1 MATLFVVAT
10 PIGNL
15 EDLSPRAARVL
26 AEAPVIAAE
35 GVNRTRK
42 LLSHLGLKKKVISCR
57 EANRK
62 RAAREVVEILGGGRD
77 VALVSDAGSPGLS
90 DPGGYVVAQTA
101 TAGFRVSPIPGPSAL
116 AAALSVSGL
125 EGAPH
130 VFLGFLPSKPGARKK
145 LAVQGAA
152 AGWPLILYE
161 APHRLAAS
169 SRDLLEV
176 LGDRAVVLCREL
188 SKVNEEVAHTSL
200 SALAKAASE
209 KETRGEI
216 TLVIAGG
223 DKLTGR
229 DPEAPLAKMER
240 LLQNGIKEAS
250 QPPSRLAKLVAKECG
265 LTRDEVYQRL
275 LTLKQEPEETVEVD
289 SAMSDVPMMDNSETI
304 NKQLTVENG
313 LGLHAR
319 VAARIA
325 DTVQNYDCHV
335 LLVKGNVEAEG
346 DSVLSILTL
355 DAPKGSSLVIK
366 AWGPQAS
373 DAVCA
378 LSELFAQRF
387 GED

>member
-15 EDLSPRAARVL
+15 EDLSPRASRIL
-26 AEAPVIAAE
+26 SEAPVIAAE

-90 DPGGYVVAQTA
+90 DPGGYVVAA
-101 TAGFRVSPIPGPSAL
+101 AAEAGHKVSPIPGPSAL
-116 AAALSVSGL
+116 AAAFSVSGL

-130 VFLGFLPSKPGARKK
+130 VFLGFLPHKPGARKK
-145 LAVQGAA
+145 LALEGAA
-152 AGWPLILYE
+152 SGWPLVMYE

-176 LGDRAVVLCREL
+176 LGDRPVVLCREL
-188 SKVNEEVAHTSL
+188 SKVNEEVVHTSL
-200 SALAKAASE
+200 SALARAAAE
-209 KETRGEI
+209 KDPKGEI
-216 TLVIAGG
+216 TLVISGG
-223 DKLTGR
+223 EKPLGWDAQ
-229 DPEAPLAKMER
+229 DPLAEMER
-240 LLQNGIKEAS
+240 LLRDGLKEAEL
-250 QPPSRLAKLVAKECG
+250 PPSRLAKEVAKQCG
-265 LTRDEVYQRL
+265 LPRDEVYQRL
-275 LTLKQEPEETVEVD
+275 LAIKQEQSEQMEDD
-289 SAMSDVPMMDNSETI
+289 SAMSVTPAKDGSETI
-304 NKQLTVENG
+304 SKNLMVENG

-325 DTVQNYDCHV
+325 DTVQNYDCQV
-335 LLVKGNVEAEG
+335 VLVKGDTEAEG

-355 DAPKGSSLVIK
+355 DAPQGSSLRVK
-366 AWGPQAS
+366 AWGPQANE
-373 DAVCA
+373 AVCA

>member
-152 AGWPLILYE
+152 AGWPLVMYE